1 MSDAAWLRGL
11 GPQRL
16 AAILR
21 HRPDLSGP
29 PVPTTLSELAD
40 RLSHREPA
48 LVAMRRLDRP
58 TLQVAEA
65 LTALGNE
72 ADRATLDR
80 LLLGPDG
87 TDPARAEAVTS
98 ALLTLQ
104 DHGLLRLEP
113 RPGLVDAVRNSWERP
128 LDAGPSAE
136 DAIGG
141 LTAEEIRRIAR
152 NLGLRPP
159 TRKAE
164 ILAEIMRIMADPHR
178 IREIVDGGPAAARS
192 RLHHIAATGEET
204 SKTYSFTLR
213 WADPKAAADPVS
225 WAMGRGLLVQV
236 HPWEDPVVMPAEVA
250 LALRGPGYTAP
261 FDPIAPEIQRVEVD
275 EDNVERDVAA
285 VGSATAAMVAAVL
298 TEAGRAPLAVL
309 RAGGIGVRELRR
321 IGQELG
327 YPEADVRFAL
337 ALAHHAG
344 LLAVG
349 RDNAFPTVAFDRWL
363 TFQPS
368 RRLAELLWAWWTLP
382 VAPLA
387 GTGGVCV
394 PDTGEHAG
402 TVQLRATVLAEADT
416 GCSTAVVDPAALV
429 KLAIWRM
436 PYAFGNP
443 DTAAE
448 RAMACWQ
455 EAAKLGAVG
464 AGAVSAAG
472 RLLRNGSSDLTSAL
486 SRIGAAQQS
495 VRLQGDLTAVVSGTP
510 SAELAELLN
519 AAAGVESRG
528 TASTWRFSPES
539 VRRALDA
546 GHTAGDLIHRLSEA
560 AVGGVP
566 QPLEYL
572 IGDVA
577 RRHGAIRGRAV
588 ACCLRSED
596 STLLDEIAVNAAFRK
611 HGLQRLAPTVLAS
624 ATPLPELLTALRA
637 AGYAPVAE
645 AHDGTTIIGQPASPR
660 ADPSHPGASA
670 AGTGRRTPVR
680 SPRWAPAPTETAR
693 GAAAR
698 RARKPNAPT
707 VDPEAFARTL
717 LKEPDG
723 RPRPTR

>member
-1 MSDAAWLRGL
+1 MIDAAWLRGL
-11 GPQRL
+11 GPERL

-21 HRPDLSGP
+21 HRPDLAGP
-29 PVPTTLSELAD
+29 PVPMTLSELAD
-40 RLSHREPA
+40 RLSHRESA
-48 LVAMRRLDRP
+48 FAAMRRLDRP

-87 TDPARAEAVTS
+87 TDPARAEAVTR
-98 ALLTLQ
+98 ALQTLS

-113 RPGLVDAVRNSWERP
+113 RPSLVTATRNSWERP

-141 LTAEEIRRIAR
+141 LTADEIRRIAR

-159 TRKAE
+159 SRKAE
-164 ILAEIMRIMADPHR
+164 MLAEIMEILADPHR
-178 IREIVDGGPAAARS
+178 IREIVDGGSAVARS
-192 RLHHIAATGEET
+192 KLHHIATTGEET
-204 SKTYSFTLR
+204 RKPYSFTLR

-236 HPWEDPVVMPAEVA
+236 DPWEDTVVMPAEVA

-261 FDPIAPEIQRVEVD
+261 FDPIVPEIQRVEVD
-275 EDNVERDVAA
+275 EDTVERDVAA
-285 VGSATAAMVAAVL
+285 VGSATAAMVAAIL

-344 LLAVG
+344 LLAIG

-368 RRLAELLWAWWTLP
+368 LRLAELLRAWWTLP

-394 PDTGEHAG
+394 PDTDEHAG
-402 TVQLRATVLAEADT
+402 TAELRATMLAEADT
-416 GCSTAVVDPAALV
+416 ASGAAVVDPAALV
-429 KLAIWRM
+429 ELAIWRM
-436 PYAFGNP
+436 PYAFGDP

-472 RLLRNGSSDLTSAL
+472 RLLRNGSSDLAPAL
-486 SRIGAAQQS
+486 SRIGAAEQS
-495 VRLQGDLTAVVSGTP
+495 VRLQSDLTAVVSGTP

-519 AAAGVESRG
+519 AAARVESRG
-528 TASTWRFSPES
+528 TASTWRFSRES

-546 GHTAGDLIHRLSEA
+546 GDTAGDLMHRLSEA

-566 QPLEYL
+566 QPLEHL

-577 RRHGAIRGRAV
+577 RRHGAVRGRAV
-588 ACCLRSED
+588 ACCLRSDD
-596 STLLDEIAVNAAFRK
+596 SALLDEIAARAGLRR

-645 AHDGTTIIGQPASPR
+645 TNDGTTIIEQPASSR
-660 ADPSHPGASA
+660 ADPNRPGANA
-670 AGTGRRTPVR
+670 AGAGRRTPVR
-680 SPRWAPAPTETAR
+680 APRRAAAPTPTAR
-693 GAAAR
+693 GAASR
-698 RARKPNAPT
+698 RARKPVAPAF
-707 VDPEAFARTL
+707 DPEALARAL

-723 RPRPTR
+723 RPRTAP

>member
-1 MSDAAWLRGL
+1 MSDVAWLRGL

-16 AAILR
+16 AVILR
-21 HRPDLSGP
+21 HRPDLAGP
-29 PVPTTLSELAD
+29 PVPRTLWELAD

-48 LVAMRRLDRP
+48 FVAMRRLDRP

-80 LLLGPDG
+80 LLLGPDR
-87 TDPARAEAVTS
+87 TDPTRVEAVTR
-98 ALLTLQ
+98 ALQTLS
-104 DHGLLRLEP
+104 DHGLMRLEP
-113 RPGLVDAVRNSWERP
+113 WPSLMDAVRNSWERP
-128 LDAGPSAE
+128 LNAGPSAE

-141 LTAEEIRRIAR
+141 LTADEIRRIAR

-159 TRKAE
+159 NRKAE
-164 ILAEIMRIMADPHR
+164 ILAEIMKIMADPHR
-178 IREIVDGGPAAARS
+178 IREIVDGGSAVARS
-192 RLHHIAATGEET
+192 KLHHIAVTGEET
-204 SKTYSFTLR
+204 NKTYSFTLR

-236 HPWEDPVVMPAEVA
+236 NPWEDTVVMPAEVA

-261 FDPIAPEIQRVEVD
+261 FDPIVPAIQRVEVE
-275 EDNVERDVAA
+275 EDTVERDVAA
-285 VGSATAAMVAAVL
+285 VGSATVAMVTAVL

-321 IGQELG
+321 IGQGLG

-349 RDNAFPTVAFDRWL
+349 GDNAFPTVAFDRWL

-368 RRLAELLWAWWTLP
+368 QRLARLLQAWWTLP

-387 GTGGVCV
+387 GTGGACG

-402 TVQLRATVLAEADT
+402 TVELRAAMLAEADT
-416 GCSTAVVDPAALV
+416 GSRAAVVDPAALV
-429 KLAIWRM
+429 ELAIWRM
-436 PYAFGNP
+436 PFAFGDP
-443 DTAAE
+443 DTAVE

-464 AGAVSAAG
+464 AGAVSAVG
-472 RLLRNGSSDLTSAL
+472 RLLRVGSSDLTPAL

-510 SAELAELLN
+510 SAELAELLS
-519 AAAGVESRG
+519 AVASVESRG
-528 TASTWRFSPES
+528 TASTWRFSRES
-539 VRRALDA
+539 VRRAFDA
-546 GHTAGDLIHRLSEA
+546 GHTAGDLMRRLSEA

-577 RRHGAIRGRAV
+577 RRHGAVRGRAV
-588 ACCLRSED
+588 ACCLRSD
-596 STLLDEIAVNAAFRK
+596 DIAFLDEIIASAALRR

-624 ATPLPELLTALRA
+624 TTPLPELLTALRA

-645 AHDGTTIIGQPASPR
+645 AHDGTTITEHSASPR
-660 ADPSHPGASA
+660 ADSSHARAGA
-670 AGTGRRTPVR
+670 AGAGRRTPVR
-680 SPRWAPAPTETAR
+680 APRREVASTGTAR
-693 GAAAR
+693 GAASR
-698 RARKPNAPT
+698 RARKPAAPA
-707 VDPEAFARTL
+707 VDPEALARAL

-723 RPRPTR
+723 RSRTAR